1 MGQLWMIIAGRYH
14 PDHPRAKSTRLPGSP
29 AYDWPDPVHPL
40 FDWDFY
46 AKYEPDNNIT
56 LLLAPHFA
64 DRLADQP
71 WIIHDI
77 RRGIAALYNGQ
88 EWILTDTVPAAL
100 AAWTDCDDIFE
111 DIWRTYHQHIAIAE
125 RTNSHLQKNLMP
137 MRYWKHLTEFTR

>member
-1 MGQLWMIIAGRYH
+1 LQEDIIRTIQELSQRVSREAQRMTGLIRFI
-14 PDHPRAKSTRLPGSP
+14 RSSTGI
-29 AYDWPDPVHPL
+29 
-40 FDWDFY
+40 FY